1 MRSAAHSVSLNWKN
15 KIEYGRK
22 KLRKW
27 KIRVADT
34 VKVLKSVKNGRSIL
48 TAFSCAD
55 IVWAAIPH
63 FRAADVC
70 SG

>member
-22 KLRKW
+22 NLRKW

-34 VKVLKSVKNGRSIL
+34 IILYYTKLKLFPKSGRLYLLNGRKTGGS
-48 TAFSCAD
+48 
-55 IVWAAIPH
+55 V
-63 FRAADVC
+63 
-70 SG
+70 

>member
-1 MRSAAHSVSLNWKN
+1 MRSAAHSVPLNWKN

-22 KLRKW
+22 NLRKS

-48 TAFSCAD
+48 TAFSCVD

-63 FRAADVC
+63 FRVADVC
-70 SG
+70 RG